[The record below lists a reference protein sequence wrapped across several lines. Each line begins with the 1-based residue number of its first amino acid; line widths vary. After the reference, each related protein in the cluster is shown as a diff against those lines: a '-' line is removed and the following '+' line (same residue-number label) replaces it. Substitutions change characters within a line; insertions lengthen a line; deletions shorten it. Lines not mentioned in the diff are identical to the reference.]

1 MALDVIKFSDPELK
15 SHLEV
20 VNLYLFRDRR
30 KPAQVIFG
38 FLQKIGRL
46 DSQSKFQMFTLF
58 TGRHIGSFLRR
69 HSSGAIC
76 KGGMVNRG
84 TLNRGTLNRGTLNRG
99 IGESEKNKESG
110 NRGKWGNRRIGET
123 ENWGTANRRTGNKK
137 SRTRN

>member
-46 DSQSKFQMFTLF
+46 DSQSKFQMFTIF

-84 TLNRGTLNRGTLNRG
+84 TLNRGTLNRGIR
-99 IGESEKNKESG
+99 ESEKNKESG

-137 SRTRN
+137 SRTGN